1 MPTVTLPTID
11 QSETNVNT
19 VVKQLINVY
28 VQFTEEMTYLL
39 SHLDTKNINE
49 IDGDVLISGTVTAA
63 KIMVDKL
70 SAISADLGTIRS
82 GEIYGTYIASRE
94 NAYPRSEMRATD
106 SIFGAYA
113 SQSSSITM
121 TPVGNVL
128 GSPQLTVSGGSGT
141 LNLYQQGSSSL
152 ISSSGDLVLSSSSG
166 SISLT
171 PNFTS
176 QVNIAFDQLRDFG
189 GLNTT
194 LYQQLLSKASKGSE
208 TGSAGPFNGGIPI
221 GTQLMTADGGTVTWV
236 GIAAHSHTQ
245 N

>member
-11 QSETNVNT
+11 QSETDVNT

-94 NAYPRSEMRATD
+94 NAYPRAEMRATD

-113 SQSSSITM
+113 SSGNSITM
-121 TPVGNVL
+121 TPTSSPV
-128 GSPQLTVSGGSGT
+128 GSPQLSISGGGNST
-141 LNLYQQGSSSL
+141 VLYQQSSNSL
-152 ISSSGDLVLSSSSG
+152 ISSSGNLVLSASSDIDLQAGFLRS
-166 SISLT
+166 
-171 PNFTS
+171 
-176 QVNIAFDQLRDFG
+176 VNIPFDQLVDFG
-189 GLNTT
+189 GLNTS
-194 LYQQLLSKASKGSE
+194 LYQQLSSKVTKGTE

-221 GTQLMTADGGTVTWV
+221 GTQLMTAGGGTVTWV